1 MAANKVDG
9 KNSMKRKES
18 PGHKSSRDGSAT
30 KKPKFGSS
38 YAGDNKAKKPF
49 NPKQGKSNHSGAG
62 QQTSE
67 PLSKRDRRIQA
78 KVMNWFDLAEAR
90 KMKRKRHYS
99 LEQELARLW
108 EKMRKRNIGKEE
120 RSKLISEA
128 IQKMKGKIPEIAT
141 SHVSSRVL
149 QTCVKYC
156 SQTERDV
163 VFSELRPHF
172 LNFAC
177 NPYAV
182 HLVKKMLDSASKTQ
196 LADFIS
202 SLRGHIA
209 PLLRHMVGSVV
220 IEHVYQAGN
229 GTQRQELLLELYS
242 TELQLFKDLSLIK
255 ETKLVDVISK
265 LNLQKP
271 AVSRHM
277 TSVIQPIVEKGI
289 VDHSI
294 IHRVIMEYFSIADKS
309 SAADLLEQLSGA
321 LLVRMIHTKDGS
333 RIGVLCV
340 KHGSAKERKKIVKGM
355 KSHIVKIS
363 LDQYGSVVLSC
374 ILSTLDDTKIMTKIV
389 IRELQSSLKDL
400 ILDKNGRRPILQ
412 LLQPNSSRYFS
423 PDEIASLNSS
433 IPCLSA
439 KNEESGDEG
448 NDVKDD
454 TMVDDAD
461 ETENLVE
468 GGKKD
473 PSTRRRELL
482 VESGLAENL
491 VDVCTENVEELLR
504 SNFGKDVLY
513 EVATGGNEHIL
524 LPSLGEK
531 LTALHEAIATV
542 AAESK
547 SEDPEK
553 EHVFDNFHASRTIK
567 KLVLDAPD
575 FAAILWKKALKGKC
589 SVWAKGHSSK
599 VIQAFLDS
607 NDDKVRKLV
616 KSELQPL
623 IKDGTLKR
631 SEDKKTAKDA

>member
-439 KNEESGDEG
+439 KN
-448 NDVKDD
+448 
-454 TMVDDAD
+454 
-461 ETENLVE
+461 
-468 GGKKD
+468 
-473 PSTRRRELL
+473 
-482 VESGLAENL
+482 L

>member
-78 KVMNWFDLAEAR
+78 KELAEAR

-363 LDQYGSVVLSC
+363 LDQYGSV
-374 ILSTLDDTKIMTKIV
+374 
-389 IRELQSSLKDL
+389 
-400 ILDKNGRRPILQ
+400 NGRRPILQ

-439 KNEESGDEG
+439 VAEADSKEEVNDETKPETNEESGDEG